1 MNIFEVKKEEYKT
14 FVVNPFFCFYTIDFI
29 ELNKHKVRDV
39 KYFIFENNKKRF
51 GLVGGI
57 KDGIL
62 KFPFSATFCCLSE
75 IAHNNK
81 ISHYHDAIKNL
92 IDWSKFSNIKTI
104 RFNTPPVF
112 YNSSHITKLQN
123 ALFCNGFKLLDYD
136 VNFQFKLEQYDNYDS
151 IINTDSRRNLKIAAK
166 NNLTIEKSDD
176 VSKVYEIIK
185 INREEKNFPL
195 WMSEND
201 IINTANIIKSDY
213 FLIKNENE
221 YIASAY
227 IQHITKNIVNVV
239 YWGNLQK
246 YDKQYPMNFLAKNI
260 FEYYSKQK
268 NIEYISIGTS
278 TLDSNPN
285 FGLCDFKESIGCNCC
300 PKLNFYLDI

>member
-14 FVVNPFFCFYTIDFI
+14 FVVNPFSGFDTIDFI

-123 ALFCNGFKLLDYD
+123 ALFCNGFKLLYYYL
-136 VNFQFKLEQYDNYDS
+136 NFKFKL
-151 IINTDSRRNLKIAAK
+151 
-166 NNLTIEKSDD
+166 
-176 VSKVYEIIK
+176 
-185 INREEKNFPL
+185 
-195 WMSEND
+195 
-201 IINTANIIKSDY
+201 
-213 FLIKNENE
+213 
-221 YIASAY
+221 
-227 IQHITKNIVNVV
+227 
-239 YWGNLQK
+239 
-246 YDKQYPMNFLAKNI
+246 
-260 FEYYSKQK
+260 
-268 NIEYISIGTS
+268 
-278 TLDSNPN
+278 
-285 FGLCDFKESIGCNCC
+285 
-300 PKLNFYLDI
+300 